1 MELPFRLCIHPY
13 SRRMFNKGKLS
24 AKGNVN
30 TLRQK
35 TGWGRQKV
43 KSATR
48 HSSLFCPASSSVL
61 LKPFKGMINNNKTK
75 CPRNITVSRIIWAG
89 AWCLEYPPCQH
100 FCFEPFESCEHVHW
114 CQLESCNHILR
125 EPVFVILRPNEPHPN
140 LQLGSVCFCLSKT
153 EPIALS

>member
-1 MELPFRLCIHPY
+1 MYHPY
-13 SRRMFNKGKLS
+13 SRRMFKKGKLS
-24 AKGNVN
+24 AKGQYQHIE
-30 TLRQK
+30 TKDRLRPTK
-35 TGWGRQKV
+35 GKV
-43 KSATR
+43 GHSA
-48 HSSLFCPASSSVL
+48 LFFILPCFIFIAIKDL
-61 LKPFKGMINNNKTK
+61 LAFNKGMINNNKTK

-125 EPVFVILRPNEPHPN
+125 EPVFVILRHNERHPN

-153 EPIALS
+153 EPPALS